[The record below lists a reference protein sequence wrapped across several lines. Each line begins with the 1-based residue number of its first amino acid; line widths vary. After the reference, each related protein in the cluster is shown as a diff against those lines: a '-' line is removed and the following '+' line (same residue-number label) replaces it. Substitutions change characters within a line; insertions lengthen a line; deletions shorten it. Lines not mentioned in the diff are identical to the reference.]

1 MKHSKK
7 GSRGP
12 RLYFSHFQN
21 RLLCAFL
28 LCTLI
33 PIFIIGGISYAVS
46 YNIAEDKI
54 LNASISADAQ
64 LRTQFDDRLQQV
76 ENIADTLQYNMYNL
90 MQADAPM
97 DTLAM
102 LSEIRSNLSMFK
114 TSFNL
119 AYINIF
125 LPDEHMASTKAYTF
139 FLCLSFLTFRFQKK
153 LWKIRE
159 HPLSGF
165 IRICCLFRFL

>member
-1 MKHSKK
+1 MKHSKRFQR
-7 GSRGP
+7 STIILFP
-12 RLYFSHFQN
+12 FSKQ
-21 RLLCAFL
+21 AFMCVL

-125 LPDEHMASTKAYTF
+125 LPDEHMASSESLYF
-139 FLCLSFLTFRFQKK
+139 FPVSKLSDFQISKNSGKSGNILCLV
-153 LWKIRE
+153 
-159 HPLSGF
+159 LSGSAV
-165 IRICCLFRFL
+165 CSVSCE

>member
-1 MKHSKK
+1 M
-7 GSRGP
+7 
-12 RLYFSHFQN
+12 
-21 RLLCAFL
+21 

-46 YNIAEDKI
+46 YNIAKDKI

-64 LRTQFDDRLQQV
+64 LHTQFDNRLQQV

-114 TSFNL
+114 TSFDP

-125 LPDEHMASTKAYTF
+125 LPDEHMASSESLYF
-139 FLCLSFLTFRFQKK
+139 SLCLSFLTFRFQKSSGK
-153 LWKIRE
+153 SGNILCLV
-159 HPLSGF
+159 LSGSAV
-165 IRICCLFRFL
+165 CSVSCE